1 MFKTT
6 CCAFRPD
13 VKTSS
18 KKIILPILLTQQ
30 SRGGGEHRVIMEGF
44 REEGRLE
51 LNLQKL
57 YIWAQILKNN
67 NKLSK
72 TSIFPQCSAIL
83 RPVKSREKK
92 KQKTTLKIMS
102 SCWFTLARAF
112 RYFNLKEMLTGH
124 WALRSFCLCCITS
137 LVLCQPHTLLLR
149 SYKA

>member
-57 YIWAQILKNN
+57 YIWA
-67 NKLSK
+67 
-72 TSIFPQCSAIL
+72 
-83 RPVKSREKK
+83 
-92 KQKTTLKIMS
+92 
-102 SCWFTLARAF
+102 
-112 RYFNLKEMLTGH
+112 
-124 WALRSFCLCCITS
+124 
-137 LVLCQPHTLLLR
+137 
-149 SYKA
+149 